1 MGKLL
6 NTMCERSNERVALY
20 SLLCCLKTERTVTLG
35 ELSVPVAVFLGFT
48 KTVCV
53 LIAN

>member
-6 NTMCERSNERVALY
+6 NTMCERRNERVELY

-35 ELSVPVAVFLGFT
+35 ELSAPVAVFLGFT